1 MKQIYKNKIREIR
14 QLAMLG
20 KVDIQTISDVIEKE
34 LEQVEDKIVA
44 LEMKDWLTDI
54 QKEKLH
60 SLQNEY
66 QELETCND
74 KINDIIM
81 ALEDLE
87 QSTYFID

>member
-14 QLAMLG
+14 HLAMLG
-20 KVDIQTISDVIEKE
+20 KVDIQTISDVIVKE

-66 QELETCND
+66 QELETYND

>member
-20 KVDIQTISDVIEKE
+20 KVDIQMISDVIEKE

-54 QKEKLH
+54 QTEKLH